1 MPIYVEKYGDLVGCH
16 HSGTTNKQ
24 TTNKERQS
32 YSANRPW
39 RAEMSNKIPSS
50 QQTYLLESL
59 SVFACEVNKIPILSF
74 WRTLALGCL
83 CLFYYRAA
91 PPAVRT
97 HFRIEV
103 MASNWR
109 ICLLGS
115 GSLCT
120 FHLAFSNR
128 GQMACFRRATKCA
141 STECILGPNHRR
153 SHTKNGAECKSN

>member
-1 MPIYVEKYGDLVGCH
+1 MPVYIEKKTEIWSDITIAGR
-16 HSGTTNKQ
+16 TNEQ
-24 TTNKERQS
+24 TTIKERQS
-32 YSANRPW
+32 YSANGPW
-39 RAEMSNKIPSS
+39 KAEMSNKIPSS
-50 QQTYLLESL
+50 QYLLESL
-59 SVFACEVNKIPILSF
+59 SAFACEVNKIPILSF
-74 WRTLALGCL
+74 WPTLALGCL

-153 SHTKNGAECKSN
+153 SHSRNGAECKSN